1 MTTTK
6 SKLHGDPIEPA
17 TPKAS
22 RGYRE
27 DLYGWVQDQ
36 VALLRAGRLS
46 DIDAV
51 NIADELGDVGR
62 TEYDKLQS
70 AIRIVLLHLL
80 KWDHQPE
87 RRSRSGVLS
96 IREHRRWIGRLLRD
110 NPSLQP
116 RISEGVAE
124 AYEDAVD
131 DAVKETG
138 LTETAFP
145 ATCPYDWHA
154 VVERVI
160 EHDELQSPR
169 RH

>member
-6 SKLHGDPIEPA
+6 SKLRSDPLEPA
-17 TPKAS
+17 APKAP

-27 DLYGWVQDQ
+27 DLHGWVEDQ
-36 VALLRAGRLS
+36 VALLKAGRLS
-46 DIDAV
+46 EIDAV
-51 NIADELGDVGR
+51 NIADELGDVGK

-87 RRSRSGVLS
+87 RRSRSWVLS
-96 IREHRRWIGRLLRD
+96 IREHRRRIARVLRD
-110 NPSLQP
+110 NPSLGP
-116 RISEGVAE
+116 RISDGIVEG
-124 AYEDAVD
+124 YEDAVD

-145 ATCPYDWHA
+145 ATCPYDWQTIVDR
-154 VVERVI
+154 VVEY
-160 EHDELQSPR
+160 DELQSPR